1 MRTTTDPSGRRA
13 RGARTA
19 AAALAA
25 AALVAGGLLAA
36 SPAGAAPAPVQNST
50 LPTGIGGQTHLE
62 AGRYIVT
69 LKGDPA
75 ASYTGGV
82 NGYAATAP
90 KQGRQLLAGQA
101 PVANYSK
108 HLESEQK
115 SVAKDVGA
123 TVDYSYSLTV
133 NAFAADL
140 TAQQAAE
147 LRADKRVAALD
158 LDDVHHL
165 TKAVPSTDFLGLSGD
180 DGVWAE
186 LGGTD
191 RAGEG
196 VVVGVIDSGI
206 APENPSFAGDA
217 LAGSAGAKPWTAG
230 GSILFQKGDGDLYS
244 GVCQPG
250 KNADQQWTGNEC
262 NTKLVGARYY
272 INGWTEARAGTPD
285 IGEYISPRDGDGH
298 GSHTASTAAGNADV
312 AASVS
317 GRDYGTISGVA
328 PAAKV
333 AMYKACWSG
342 PDAASEDDDG
352 CASSD
357 LIAAIEQATRDGVDV
372 INYSIGGGSATTT
385 VSPTDIAFLGA
396 ASAGIF
402 VAASAGND
410 GPGASTLDNAAPWE
424 TTVAA
429 STIPT
434 YYATATFPGQPTP
447 NAFAGASVTVTEK
460 VEAEVVYAGDIGA
473 AGVADPTLCQPGDLD
488 PAKATGKIVVC
499 DRGVN
504 ARAEKSQVVK
514 DAGGVGMILVNVV
527 EGSIDADDHAVPS
540 VHLDAQYRDAV
551 LTAARTPGQTA
562 VLTPDNTTETQIP
575 TPQLAGFSSRGPVLA
590 DGSDILKPDVAAPG
604 VAILADGANAQGEEP
619 TWEFLSGTSMASP
632 HVAGL
637 AALYLGAHPLTTPA
651 EIKSALMTTAYDTVD
666 ETGAKY
672 EDPFGQGAGHVD
684 PTKMFSPGLVYL
696 NGPDDWAAYIEGI
709 GYELGDDVNPIDPS
723 QLNLAS
729 IAIGQLTAPE
739 TITRTV
745 TARTAGTYTA
755 DVNGLAGVDATVSP
769 SSFTVAE
776 GESISY
782 TITFD
787 RTTAPVDEW
796 STGYLSWT
804 SGDTVVRSPLAVKP
818 VSIVAPATVTGTG
831 TSGSVDVE
839 VTPGADG
846 PLSLTTTGLS
856 KGALLPDPTGADP
869 EHSGTGSTG
878 DSYTY
883 DTSVPEGAGF
893 ARFDLDALDDA
904 VDLDLTVYRLEGGEP
919 VEGWQSATASG
930 DERVDLDAPTAGDY
944 QVIVDVYDSAGAP
957 TSFDLTVTS
966 VVPAGAAPL
975 TLDPSTIQGV
985 QGEKTSYRASWSGLD
1000 AQSHY
1005 LGIVS
1010 YGDTGV
1016 STVVDVAT
1024 GEGGGEEPGAP
1035 QNTEPPTITGTPV
1048 VGSKLTADP
1057 GAWDVDGLEFAYQWQ
1072 KDGADI
1078 AGATTAT
1085 YTPKKADAG
1094 AALTVVVTA
1103 TKADLPPGTATS
1115 APVTVLAKSS
1125 TKVDL
1130 SSWSAFSW
1138 SQVKATVKVTGAAGG
1153 TVQLK
1158 VDGKA
1163 VGAPLAVGPNGK
1175 VATKLPKLSRGIHKI
1190 TAAYSGSDGVAPST
1204 SPVAYLVIW
1213 F

>member
-1 MRTTTDPSGRRA
+1 MFAT
-13 RGARTA
+13 
-19 AAALAA
+19 

-36 SPAGAAPAPVQNST
+36 TPATAAPAPVTGQNSE
-50 LPTGIGGQTHLE
+50 LPSGLGGTTHLE

-101 PVANYSK
+101 PVASYTK
-108 HLESEQK
+108 HLETEQK
-115 SVAKDVGA
+115 AVAKDVGA
-123 TVDYSYSLTV
+123 SVDYSYSLTL

-147 LRADKRVAALD
+147 LRADKRVAALN

-165 TKAVPSTDFLGLSGD
+165 TAAVPSTDFLGLSGD
-180 DGVWAE
+180 DGVWSK

-191 RAGEG
+191 KAGQG
-196 VVVGVIDSGI
+196 VVVGVVDSGI
-206 APENPSFAGDA
+206 APENPSFAGKKLGA
-217 LAGSAGAKPWTAG
+217 TPGSEPWTAG
-230 GSILFQKGDGDLYS
+230 GSILYKKGDGGTYS
-244 GVCQPG
+244 GLCQPG
-250 KNADQQWTGNEC
+250 KDAAQQFTGQEC

-272 INGWTEARAGTPD
+272 VNGWTEARAGTPAT
-285 IGEYISPRDGDGH
+285 GEYISPRDGDGH
-298 GSHTASTAAGNADV
+298 GSHTSSTAAGNADV
-312 AASVS
+312 KASVS

-328 PAAKV
+328 PAAKI

-342 PDAASEDDDG
+342 PDPESQDDDG

-385 VSPTDIAFLGA
+385 VSPTDVAFLGA

-429 STIPT
+429 TTIPT

-488 PAKATGKIVVC
+488 PAKAAGKIVVC

-504 ARAEKSQVVK
+504 ARAQKSEVVK
-514 DAGGVGMILVNVV
+514 AAGGVGMILVNVV
-527 EGSIDADDHAVPS
+527 EGSIDADDHVIPS

-551 LTAARTPGQTA
+551 LKAARTPGQTA

-604 VAILADGANAQGEEP
+604 VAILADGANAAGEDP

-666 ETGAKY
+666 EAGTKV
-672 EDPFGQGAGHVD
+672 EDVFGQGAGHVD

-696 NGPDDWAAYIEGI
+696 NGPDDWNSYIAGL
-709 GYELGDDVNPIDPS
+709 GYDLGPDVTPIDAS

-729 IAIGQLTAPE
+729 IAIGALTAPE
-739 TITRTV
+739 SITRTV

-755 DVNGLAGVDATVSP
+755 SVAGLAGVDAKVEP
-769 SSFTVAE
+769 SSITLAE
-776 GESISY
+776 GESTSF
-782 TITFD
+782 TVTFD
-787 RTTAPVDEW
+787 RTTAPVDAW
-796 STGYLSWT
+796 SSGYLSWK

-818 VSIVAPATVTGTG
+818 VSVVAPETVTGTG
-831 TSGSVDVE
+831 TTGSVDVE
-839 VTPGADG
+839 ITPGATG
-846 PLSLTTTGLS
+846 PLPLGTTGLS

-883 DTSVPEGAGF
+883 ATSVPEGAGF
-893 ARFDLDALDDA
+893 ARFDLDALDDG
-904 VDLDLTVYRLEGGEP
+904 VDLDLTVYRLDGTTP

-930 DERVDLDAPTAGDY
+930 DERVDLEDPTPGDY

-957 TSFDLTVTS
+957 TPFDLTVTS
-966 VVPAGAAPL
+966 VVQGGAPL
-975 TLDPSTIQGV
+975 TLDPAVVQGT
-985 QGEKTSYRASWSGLD
+985 QGEKTSYRASWAGLD
-1000 AQSHY
+1000 AESHY

-1010 YGDTGV
+1010 YADSGLR
-1016 STVVDVAT
+1016 TVVDVAT
-1024 GEGGGEEPGAP
+1024 GEGGGGEPGAP
-1035 QNTEPPTITGTPV
+1035 QNTEPPAIAGTPA
-1048 VGSKLTADP
+1048 VGAKLTADP
-1057 GAWDVDGLEFAYQWQ
+1057 GSWDVDGLTFAYQWQ

-1078 AGATTAT
+1078 AGATKSV
-1085 YTPKKADAG
+1085 YTPTKKDAG
-1094 AALTVVVTA
+1094 ASLAVVVTA
-1103 TKADLPPGTATS
+1103 SKEGLPSGTATS
-1115 APVTVLAKSS
+1115 APVTVLAASS
-1125 TKVDL
+1125 TKVTL

-1138 SQVKATVKVTGAAGG
+1138 SQVKATVRVTGAAGG

-1158 VDGKA
+1158 IDGKN
-1163 VGAPLAVGPNGK
+1163 VGAPLAVGPKGT
-1175 VATKLPKLSRGIHKI
+1175 VTVKLPKQGQGLHKV
-1190 TAAYSGSDGVAPST
+1190 TATYSGADGVAPST
-1204 SPVAYLVIW
+1204 SPVAPLLIW